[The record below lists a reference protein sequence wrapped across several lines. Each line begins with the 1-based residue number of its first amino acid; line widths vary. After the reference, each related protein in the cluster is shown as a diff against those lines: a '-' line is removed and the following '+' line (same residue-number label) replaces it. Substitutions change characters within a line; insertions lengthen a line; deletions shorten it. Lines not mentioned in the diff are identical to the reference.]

1 MFKNSGRHLSLIL
14 KILIPIGLF
23 FAGFYIGTNQ
33 AKISDLDK
41 ITYISNKE
49 SPIPITADF
58 SAFWKTW
65 NIINEKFVDN
75 HPTTTGASSTLMKPV
90 SDEQKVYGAISGL
103 VKSLGD
109 PYTTFMPPKEAE
121 MFQSEVNGSFQG
133 VGMEVGLKSDL
144 LTVIAPLEGTPAK
157 AAGIRPGDK
166 IMKIDGV
173 TTLGLSVEEAVKMIR
188 GPKGTTVLLS
198 ILRDGEADL
207 LEKKVVRD
215 VITIPVM
222 DIGDSKSVNK
232 DGTLR
237 NGRGGTVNDA
247 NNTGLRQDGVFV
259 MRLYNFSAPA
269 PDFFREALK
278 KFVASKSD
286 KLILD
291 LRGNP
296 GGFLEAAVDIASWFL
311 PADKVVVREIV
322 NKEGEERVHRSRGY
336 NVFNSNLKMVILID
350 KGSASA
356 SEILAGALS
365 ENGVAKLIGEQSFG
379 KGSVQELVPVTE
391 DSFVKVTI
399 AKWLT
404 PKGNWISYRGLTPDI
419 VVPITKEDVALSKD
433 PQFDR
438 GVEFLLKGK

>member
-1 MFKNSGRHLSLIL
+1 MFKNSKGHLGLIF
-14 KILIPIGLF
+14 KIFAPFALF
-23 FAGFYIGTNQ
+23 FTGYYYGSGQ
-33 AKISDLDK
+33 KLSDLDK

-49 SPIPITADF
+49 PTIPITADF

-75 HPTTTGASSTLMKPV
+75 HPATTSTSTAAFKPV
-90 SDEQKVYGAISGL
+90 TDEQKIQGAISGL

-121 MFQSEVNGSFQG
+121 MFQNEVNGSFQG
-133 VGMEVGLKSDL
+133 VGMEVGLKGDL

-166 IMKIDGV
+166 IVKIDDKPTVGF
-173 TTLGLSVEEAVKMIR
+173 SVEEAVKMIR
-188 GPKGTTVLLS
+188 GPKGTTVQLS
-198 ILRDGEADL
+198 MLRDGEKDL
-207 LEKKVVRD
+207 LDIKVVRD
-215 VITIPVM
+215 VINIPVM

-232 DGTLR
+232 DGSIR
-237 NGRGGTVNDA
+237 NGKGGTVRDA
-247 NNTGLRQDGVFV
+247 NNTGLRKDGVFV
-259 MRLYNFSAPA
+259 MRLYNFSAPS

-278 KFVASKSD
+278 KFIDSKSD

-296 GGFLEAAVDIASWFL
+296 GGFLEASVDIASWFL
-311 PADKVVVREIV
+311 PANKTVVREVV
-322 NKEGEERVHRSRGY
+322 NKQGEERVHKSKGY
-336 NVFNSNLKMVILID
+336 NVFNESLKMVILID

-365 ENGVAKLIGEQSFG
+365 EHGVAKLIGEQSFG
-379 KGSVQELVPVTE
+379 KGSVQELISIPP

-404 PKGNWISYRGLTPDI
+404 PNGQWISYKGLTPDI
-419 VVPITKEDVALSKD
+419 VVPITKEDITAGKD

-438 GVEFLLKGK
+438 AVSYLLDGK